1 MSKRPGGHPDPS
13 ASPPAHGHASI
24 RDTLVSLS
32 VRLLDLPS
40 RYGFHLLIAIALGVA
55 DTGRFYIVYS
65 TMVALAGL
73 GRLGMDMAL
82 TRQIATDMA
91 SDRPAAVRPAIR
103 HGLILVLLA
112 SAIVSALLA
121 AGASLL
127 AVHVFKKSDLAVP
140 LVLGALIVIPQNLGT
155 ALAGALAGLQ
165 RVRQSQMV
173 YFWLWP
179 TIFCA
184 SAIPLSLVGR
194 LTVANALAL
203 TATSFA
209 LTAAVG
215 AVLLKRALS
224 KVPAGLSASAAPALF
239 KPGLS
244 LFTLEVTRLLITTA
258 PAMVLG
264 FVATNRDAGLFALTW
279 RMALIINML
288 ISGATGLALPKI
300 AELYA
305 SGDTQALEKNASQV
319 IGLVLCLALP
329 VAAALL
335 IFPEHLLA
343 LFGQG
348 YDQGATTLRI
358 LAIGQ
363 IMAACFTALPEM
375 LGMTMQVRALYRI
388 NIYTLTVLLAGLAVL
403 APLGGSAGAA
413 LATSLAIVVN
423 GATAAQM
430 ARRLLGVAPLS
441 RLWHDTCGRLCP
453 SAAGDNGKGTL

>member
-1 MSKRPGGHPDPS
+1 MSKRPGGRPDPS
-13 ASPPAHGHASI
+13 ASPPAHGHAPI

-103 HGLILVLLA
+103 DGLILVLLA

-127 AVHVFKKSDLAVP
+127 AAHVFKKDDLAVP
-140 LVLGALIVIPQNLGT
+140 LILGALTIIPQNLGT
-155 ALAGALAGLQ
+155 ALAGALAGLK

-184 SAIPLSLVGR
+184 AAIPLSLVGR
-194 LTVANALAL
+194 LTVDNALAL
-203 TATSFA
+203 TAASFA

-215 AVLLKRALS
+215 AVLLKRAMS
-224 KVPAGLSASAAPALF
+224 KVPAGLSAPAAPALL

-288 ISGATGLALPKI
+288 ISGATGLAMPKI

-305 SGDTQALEKNASQV
+305 RGDTRALEKNASQV
-319 IGLVLCLALP
+319 IGLVVCLALP
-329 VAAALL
+329 VTVVLL
-335 IFPEHLLA
+335 LFPVQLLA
-343 LFGQG
+343 LFGRG
-348 YDQGATTLRI
+348 YDQGATTLSI
-358 LAIGQ
+358 LVIGQ
-363 IMAACFTALPEM
+363 FMAACFTALPEM
-375 LGMTMQVRALYRI
+375 LGMTVHIRALYKI
-388 NIYTLTVLLAGLAVL
+388 NIYTLAALLIGLTVLV
-403 APLGGSAGAA
+403 PLGGSAGAA

-423 GATAAQM
+423 GATAAWM
-430 ARRLLGVAPLS
+430 AHRLLGVAPLA
-441 RLWHDTCGRLCP
+441 RLWRDTRNRLRP
-453 SAAGDNGKGTL
+453 GVAKNNGKRP